1 MRYIVILESPLLLHQ
16 LQELTGAAQ
25 EVIYL
30 LNEPVPLKKPFPK
43 KIKRL
48 REDPLKVD
56 TYKKLSL
63 NQEDRIIIH
72 ASTSDTTENLL
83 SIIHKV
89 CDSVPTV
96 VLGNII
102 PGSSVLPQD
111 NISYLSINELLEKN
125 ITNEWTNISNRQKT
139 STIRTLTKD
148 AENILLLIQ
157 HDPDPD
163 ALASALGLRT
173 LLGRNRVTAPIG
185 SFGKV
190 TRSENLNM
198 MRLLDIRYTIVDSQS
213 LNNYAMVAMLD
224 VQPPYFGP
232 SMQRADIIFD
242 HHPSSDTY
250 KYSFRDIRM
259 TYGATSTI
267 LCEYLTANKVKL
279 TQRLATALLYGIKTD
294 TLMLGRNVNPAD
306 IEAFTTLYPLANH
319 NLIRRMEN
327 PSLNP
332 EEVSSFIKA
341 LKKQTILNKIL
352 FVHLGRVK
360 QEDIIPRLA
369 DFCLQIEGADWSV
382 VSGLFQ
388 RNLVISVRN
397 VGYVKSAGDIV
408 TKIFNDRKV
417 AGGHRTM
424 AKAVMPTKDFMQS
437 FGITTT
443 KDIEEK
449 VVELFVKGL
458 KEYAS

>member
-16 LQELTGAAQ
+16 LQEITGAAK

-30 LNEPVPLKKPFPK
+30 LNEPVHLKKPVPK
-43 KIKRL
+43 QIKRL
-48 REDPLKVD
+48 REDPFKLD

-63 NQEDRIIIH
+63 NQDDRIIIH
-72 ASTSDTTENLL
+72 VSTSGTTEKLL
-83 SIIHKV
+83 SSILKV

-96 VLGNII
+96 VLRNN
-102 PGSSVLPQD
+102 PTGSSVLHRE
-111 NISYLSINELLEKN
+111 NISYLPLNELLEKN
-125 ITNEWTNISNRQKT
+125 ITNEWTNISNRKKT

-173 LLGRNRVTAPIG
+173 LLGRNRVTAPMG

-232 SMQRADIIFD
+232 SMPRADIIFD
-242 HHPSSDTY
+242 HHPPSDSY
-250 KYSFRDIRM
+250 QCAFRDIRM

-267 LCEYLTANKVKL
+267 LCEYLTANKLKL

-319 NLIRRMEN
+319 NLVRRMEN

-341 LKKQTILNKIL
+341 LKKQIILNKIL

-449 VVELFVKGL
+449 VVDLFVKGL
-458 KEYAS
+458 KKYAS

>member
-1 MRYIVILESPLLLHQ
+1 MRYIIILESSLLLHQ
-16 LQELTGAAQ
+16 LKKLTSAAT
-25 EVIYL
+25 EVICL
-30 LNEPVPLKKPFPK
+30 LNESVLLKRPFPK
-43 KIKRL
+43 KIKML
-48 REDPLKVD
+48 RENPLKAD

-63 NQEDRIIIH
+63 NQDDRIIIQSS
-72 ASTSDTTENLL
+72 ASDTTEKLL
-83 SIIHKV
+83 SIILKA

-96 VLGNII
+96 VLENSTT
-102 PGSSVLPQD
+102 GSSVLCQD
-111 NISYLSINELLEKN
+111 NISYLSINELLEQNVAK
-125 ITNEWTNISNRQKT
+125 EWTNISNRQRT

-173 LLGRNRVTAPIG
+173 LLGRNRATAPIG

-198 MRLLDIRYTIVDSQS
+198 MRLLDIRYTIIDSQS
-213 LNNYAMVAMLD
+213 LNNYAMVGMLD
-224 VQPPYFGP
+224 VQPPYFGT
-232 SMQRADIIFD
+232 SMPRADIIFD
-242 HHPSSDTY
+242 HHPPSDSY
-250 KYSFRDIRM
+250 QYSFRDIRM

-319 NLIRRMEN
+319 NLVRRMEN

-360 QEDIIPRLA
+360 QEDVIPRLA

-408 TKIFNDRKV
+408 TKIFNDREI

-424 AKAVMPTKDFMQS
+424 AKAVMATKDFMQL

-443 KDIEEK
+443 KDIGEK
-449 VVELFVKGL
+449 VVELFVQGL

>member
-1 MRYIVILESPLLLHQ
+1 
-16 LQELTGAAQ
+16 GAAK
-25 EVIYL
+25 EVICL
-30 LNEPVPLKKPFPK
+30 LNEPVHLTRPFPK
-43 KIKRL
+43 QIKRL
-48 REDPLKVD
+48 KEDPLKFD
-56 TYKKLSL
+56 TYTKLSL
-63 NQEDRIIIH
+63 NRDDRIIIH
-72 ASTSDTTENLL
+72 ASTSDTTEKLL
-83 SIIHKV
+83 SIILKV

-96 VLGNII
+96 VLRNNSTE
-102 PGSSVLPQD
+102 SSVLHQD
-111 NISYLSINELLEKN
+111 NISYLSLNELFEKN
-125 ITNEWTNISNRQKT
+125 ITNEWTNISNRKKT
-139 STIRTLTKD
+139 STIRTLTRD

-173 LLGRNRVTAPIG
+173 LLGRNRVTAPMG

-198 MRLLDIRYTIVDSQS
+198 MRLLDIRYTIVDPQS

-224 VQPPYFGP
+224 VQPPYFGL
-232 SMQRADIIFD
+232 SMPRADIIFD
-242 HHPSSDTY
+242 HHPPSDSY
-250 KYSFRDIRM
+250 QYSFRDIRM
-259 TYGATSTI
+259 AYGATSTI
-267 LCEYLTANKVKL
+267 LCEYLKANKVKL

-341 LKKQTILNKIL
+341 LKKQIILNKIL

-449 VVELFVKGL
+449 VVELFVRGL

>member
-16 LQELTGAAQ
+16 LQELTSAAK
-25 EVIYL
+25 EVLCL
-30 LNEPVPLKKPFPK
+30 LNETTFLKKPLSK
-43 KIKRL
+43 KIKL
-48 REDPLKVD
+48 LSEDPLNKE
-56 TYKKLSL
+56 TFKRLSL
-63 NQEDRIIIH
+63 NQDDRLIIH
-72 ASTSDTTENLL
+72 ASTSDTAENLL
-83 SIIHKV
+83 STILSI
-89 CDSVPTV
+89 CDIVPTV
-96 VLGNII
+96 ILENNTT
-102 PGSSVLPQD
+102 GSPAICQD

-139 STIRTLTKD
+139 GTIRSLTKD

-173 LLGRNRVTAPIG
+173 LLGRNRATAPIG

-198 MRLLDIRYTIVDSQS
+198 MRLLDIRYTIIDSQS

-224 VQPPYFGP
+224 VQPPYFGT
-232 SMQRADIIFD
+232 SMPRGDIIFD
-242 HHPSSDTY
+242 HHPQSESYQYT
-250 KYSFRDIRM
+250 FRDIRM
-259 TYGATSTI
+259 TYGATATI

-279 TQRLATALLYGIKTD
+279 TQRLATALFYGIKTD

-319 NLIRRMEN
+319 NLVRRMEN

-388 RNLVISVRN
+388 RKLVISVRN

-408 TKIFNDRKV
+408 TKIFNDRKI

-458 KEYAS
+458 KEYA

>member
-16 LQELTGAAQ
+16 LQGITSAAK
-25 EVIYL
+25 EVICL
-30 LNEPVPLKKPFPK
+30 LTEPSPLKKKFPK
-43 KIKRL
+43 KIKIQSK
-48 REDPLKVD
+48 DPLQED
-56 TYKKLSL
+56 TYKKLAL
-63 NQEDRIIIH
+63 NKDDRVIIH
-72 ASTSDTTENLL
+72 VSTAETAEKLL
-83 SIIHKV
+83 SCILRV
-89 CDSVPTV
+89 CDITPTV
-96 VLGNII
+96 VLGATI
-102 PGSSVLPQD
+102 PESPEICQD

-125 ITNEWTNISNRQKT
+125 VTREWSNITNRQRT
-139 STIRTLTKD
+139 TTIRNLTRD
-148 AENILLLIQ
+148 AENILILIQ

-163 ALASALGLRT
+163 ALASGLGLRT
-173 LLGRNRVTAPIG
+173 LLGRNRATAPIG

-198 MRLLDIRYTIVDSQS
+198 MRLLDIRYTIVDAQS
-213 LNNYAMVAMLD
+213 LNNYAMVAMVD
-224 VQPPYFGP
+224 VQPPYFGA
-232 SMQRADIIFD
+232 SMPRADIIFD
-242 HHPSSDTY
+242 HHPQTESY
-250 KYSFRDIRM
+250 QYSFRDVRM

-267 LCEYLTANKVKL
+267 LCEYLTANNIKL

-306 IEAFTTLYPLANH
+306 IEAFTSLYPLANH
-319 NLIRRMEN
+319 NLVRRMEN

-341 LKKQTILNKIL
+341 LKKQTIVNKIL

-388 RNLVISVRN
+388 KNMVISVRN
-397 VGYVKSAGDIV
+397 VGYVQSAGDIV
-408 TKIFNDRKV
+408 TTIFNDRKI

-437 FGITTT
+437 FGITST
-443 KDIEEK
+443 KHIEEK

>member
-1 MRYIVILESPLLLHQ
+1 
-16 LQELTGAAQ
+16 
-25 EVIYL
+25 
-30 LNEPVPLKKPFPK
+30 
-43 KIKRL
+43 
-48 REDPLKVD
+48 
-56 TYKKLSL
+56 
-63 NQEDRIIIH
+63 
-72 ASTSDTTENLL
+72 
-83 SIIHKV
+83 
-89 CDSVPTV
+89 PTV
-96 VLGNII
+96 VLGNYIAGTPTI
-102 PGSSVLPQD
+102 CQD
-111 NISYLSINELLEKN
+111 NISYLSINELLKKN
-125 ITNEWTNISNRQKT
+125 VTNEWSNISNRQRT
-139 STIRTLTKD
+139 STIRSLTKD

-173 LLGRNRVTAPIG
+173 LLGRNRATAPIG

-198 MRLLDIRYTIVDSQS
+198 MRLLDIRYTIVDPQS
-213 LNNYAMVAMLD
+213 LNKYAMVAMLD
-224 VQPPYFGP
+224 VQPPSFGTSIP
-232 SMQRADIIFD
+232 RADIIFD
-242 HHPSSDTY
+242 HHPSSDSY
-250 KYSFRDIRM
+250 QYSFRDIRM

-267 LCEYLTANKVKL
+267 LCEYLTANRVKL

-294 TLMLGRNVNPAD
+294 TLMLGRSVNPAD

-341 LKKQTILNKIL
+341 LKKQTIVNKIL

-397 VGYVKSAGDIV
+397 AGYVKSAGEIV
-408 TKIFNDRKV
+408 TKIFNDRKI

-424 AKAVMPTKDFMQS
+424 AKAVMTTKDFMQS

-443 KDIEEK
+443 KNIEEK

-458 KEYAS
+458 KEYA